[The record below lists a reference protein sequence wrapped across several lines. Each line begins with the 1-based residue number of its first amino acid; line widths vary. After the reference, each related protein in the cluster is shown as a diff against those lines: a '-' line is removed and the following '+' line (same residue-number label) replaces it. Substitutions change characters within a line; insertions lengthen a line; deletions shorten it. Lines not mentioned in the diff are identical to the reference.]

1 MSLSQGLPARPV
13 PPQPPRTKEAGL
25 CVLSLILFFAML
37 QKMRWCIFQ
46 PLLEKQGSTPTLEH
60 SPWGA
65 LLHASLQDEY

>member
-1 MSLSQGLPARPV
+1 M
-13 PPQPPRTKEAGL
+13 
-25 CVLSLILFFAML
+25 LSLILFFAML